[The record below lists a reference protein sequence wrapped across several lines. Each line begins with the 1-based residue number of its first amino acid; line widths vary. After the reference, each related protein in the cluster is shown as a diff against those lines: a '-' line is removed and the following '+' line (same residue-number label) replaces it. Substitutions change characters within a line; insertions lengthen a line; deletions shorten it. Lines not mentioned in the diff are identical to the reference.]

1 MCSPPESGSAAAIDA
16 MPRLLPLSG
25 SSRRTAP
32 TGGRFGRRRSS
43 AEASCDSALYHR
55 LILILLR
62 HGRTPNNAQARLQGQ
77 FDSPLDEV
85 GLEQSAVVGEALRER
100 WPVDRV
106 VVSSRRRTQQTAQ
119 SAGLADTPTT
129 VDDRWMEIDFG
140 AYDDRRISEVMAEL
154 GAAWASDISYTPPG
168 GESMACLH
176 GRVGEAVAE
185 LAEEATTSNILVVTH
200 ATPIK
205 SAVVWLLGGGAE
217 MIMRLR
223 VSLASVT
230 AFGPVSRRLV
240 LTDFNWCPARHI
252 N

>member
-1 MCSPPESGSAAAIDA
+1 MARWRGRAAVA
-16 MPRLLPLSG
+16 
-25 SSRRTAP
+25 
-32 TGGRFGRRRSS
+32 GR
-43 AEASCDSALYHR
+43 AYHR
-55 LILILLR
+55 GILILMR

-85 GLEQSAVVGEALRER
+85 GFEQAAAVGEAVRRR

-106 VVSSRRRTQQTAQ
+106 VVSSRRRTRQTVRA
-119 SAGLADTPTT
+119 AGLGDLPTT
-129 VDDRWMEIDFG
+129 IDDRWMEIDFG
-140 AYDDRRISEVMAEL
+140 AYDDRRIGEVMAEL
-154 GAAWASDISYTPPG
+154 GAAWADNIGYVPPD

-176 GRVGEAVAE
+176 ERVGQAVAE
-185 LAEEATTSNILVVTH
+185 VADEVSTRNIVVVTH

-205 SAVVWLLGGGAE
+205 SAVVWMLGGTAE

-230 AFGPVSRRLV
+230 VIGAVPHGFV
-240 LTDFNWCPARHI
+240 LTDFNWCPAAHI